1 VSAPNSGG
9 SLPIPFALGVT
20 VWRIGDE
27 RREIVEKC
35 PDCLG
40 QCTIIVELRTGERFE
55 VECKTCWPGGFEP
68 ARGVVVRYEY
78 PREPRPFTPRRV
90 TMHGDEFW
98 YSESPPD
105 ADSCSTVSEKNIFHD
120 REKCQAACD
129 AQNKELAEHNLE
141 QFYARAKR
149 GRKDQAWNLHYWRKE
164 RAQLVTDIERIDARI
179 KQIDE
184 RAAAR
189 KARS

>member
-1 VSAPNSGG
+1 MSATGG
-9 SLPIPFALGVT
+9 SLPIPFPLGVT

-40 QCTIIVELRTGERFE
+40 QRTIVVELRTGERFE
-55 VECKTCWPGGFEP
+55 VECKTCWPGGLDS

-78 PREPRPFTPRRV
+78 QCEPTPFTPLHV

-98 YSESPPD
+98 YSESQPY
-105 ADSCSTVSEKNIFHD
+105 ADSRSIVSEKSMFHD
-120 REKCQAACD
+120 RGECQAACE
-129 AQNKELAEHNLE
+129 ARNKERMGRDLE

-149 GRKDQAWNLHYWRKE
+149 GRKDQAWNIHYWRKE
-164 RAQLVTDIERIDARI
+164 RARLVGDIERIDARVR
-179 KQIDE
+179 QIE
-184 RAAAR
+184 AR
-189 KARS
+189 NAREVKP